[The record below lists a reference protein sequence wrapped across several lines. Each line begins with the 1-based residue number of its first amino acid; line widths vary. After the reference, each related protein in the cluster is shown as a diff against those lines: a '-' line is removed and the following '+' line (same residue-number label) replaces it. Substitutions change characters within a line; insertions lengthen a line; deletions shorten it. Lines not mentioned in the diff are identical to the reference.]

1 MIISMTGFGRGE
13 ACANGVTAMVE
24 LKTLNSRYLDINVRL
39 PQQFQDKELQ
49 FKETLTQHIS
59 RGKLNVSIHMEDTE
73 FQRQAPVV
81 DAQKLANYMQILQ
94 EIQTTIGTD
103 AKIELNQLLQF
114 NDLIAQ
120 PEPVHDPEHDKLCW
134 SVIQQANSMAI
145 EKLMEMKRQEGAQ
158 LKDDINSRIL
168 GIQEALNQIQQTTNG
183 RGEDLKKKLQERI
196 SSLLDDEKIDPDRLE
211 MEVALMADKMDI
223 TEETVRLAAHL
234 KFFTEAIES
243 DEHAGRRLNFLT
255 QEINRELNTIG
266 SKANDSSI
274 AHEVVKAKEML
285 EQIREQVQNIE

>member
-13 ACANGVTAMVE
+13 ASENGVTAIVE
-24 LKTLNSRYLDINVRL
+24 LKTLNSRYLDISARL
-39 PQQFQDKELQ
+39 PQQFQDKELKL
-49 FKETLTQHIS
+49 KEILTQHIS
-59 RGKLNVSIHMEDTE
+59 RGKLNVSIHLDNTE
-73 FQRQAPVV
+73 SPRQAPIL

-94 EIQTTIGTD
+94 KIQTTIGTD

-114 NDLIAQ
+114 NDLITQ

-134 SVIQQANSMAI
+134 SLIQQANEVAI

-168 GIQEALNQIQQTTNG
+168 GIQEALSQIRRTTDG
-183 RGEDLKKKLQERI
+183 RGEELKKKLQERLFV
-196 SSLLDDEKIDPDRLE
+196 LLDDEKIDADRLE

-223 TEETVRLAAHL
+223 TEETVRLVAHL
-234 KFFTEAIES
+234 KFFTEAIKS